1 MFTMPPIAPEP
12 YFVRRTTGDT
22 SMNIASC
29 MATRASSGSHLT
41 AVTAPSPPSLLVGI
55 TLGMKISRGNQ
66 ANIQKWAATHSPA
79 VPVYEAAEDESTFAI
94 DSFRVT

>member
-1 MFTMPPIAPEP
+1 V
-12 YFVRRTTGDT
+12 YGDPGKFGFALD
-22 SMNIASC
+22 SRYCSF
-29 MATRASSGSHLT
+29 
-41 AVTAPSPPSLLVGI
+41 PPSLLLGI

-94 DSFRVT
+94 DSFRVR